1 MWQDPEG
8 FCEAASEEQAELRG
22 RLVGATSRLESVETP
37 PGLRLQI
44 SEICSLLEVD
54 GIRGDITVNRS
65 ACALAALEERSVVG
79 LEDVQRVLALCLNHR
94 CCSVDG

>member
-1 MWQDPEG
+1 MA
-8 FCEAASEEQAELRG
+8 FCEAAAQEQAGLRG
-22 RLVGATSRLESVETP
+22 RLEGATARLEAVETP
-37 PGLRLQI
+37 DDIRLQI

-65 ACALAALEERSVVG
+65 ARALAALEERAAIT

-94 CCSVDG
+94 